1 MSNDHNDQ
9 SQLKASWVEPELK
22 RLDIMDTELLPNR
35 GADGSRHADCTR
47 S

>member
-9 SQLKASWVEPELK
+9 SQAKATWIEPELK
-22 RLDIMDTELLPNR
+22 RLDVMNTELLPNR